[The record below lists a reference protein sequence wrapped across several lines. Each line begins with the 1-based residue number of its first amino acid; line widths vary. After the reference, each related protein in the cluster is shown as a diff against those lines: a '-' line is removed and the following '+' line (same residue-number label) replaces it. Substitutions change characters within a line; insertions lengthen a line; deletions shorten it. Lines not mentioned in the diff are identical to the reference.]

1 MFGIICTEPEV
12 LLTLLLDCIFYVKC
26 PLESSKTFYLPPF
39 SGVQETADCHTEQEM
54 FPALQL
60 TKADSKTTM
69 EACLVNCVLLNLKT
83 FGCQRSTN
91 AS

>member
-1 MFGIICTEPEV
+1 MFGIICTEPKV
-12 LLTLLLDCIFYVKC
+12 LLTLLLDFIVNVSC
-26 PLESSKTFYLPPF
+26 PLKSSKTLYLPPF

-54 FPALQL
+54 FPALHL
-60 TKADSKTTM
+60 TEADSKTTM

-83 FGCQRSTN
+83 FGYQQSTN

>member
-12 LLTLLLDCIFYVKC
+12 LLTLFLECIVNVNC
-26 PLESSKTFYLPPF
+26 PIKSSKNFHLPPF

-60 TKADSKTTM
+60 TKADGKTTM
-69 EACLVNCVLLNLKT
+69 EACLVNCVLLRLKT
-83 FGCQRSTN
+83 FGYQRSSY